1 MLSTD
6 LRKYIRSGE
15 LDDVLEELYGK
26 SEVSSARAR
35 YLDAIKSFEKLYG
48 DDREVSVFSIPGRSE
63 LSGNH
68 TDHNGGKVIAAS
80 VDLDAIAVASAS
92 IGSVIRIASEGY
104 GEECVDFDS
113 YSFPNDEF
121 FGTSTSII
129 AGVVSGIKTLGKS
142 IGAFDAYFTSCV
154 PGGSGLSSSA
164 VYENAVGTIINHFYN
179 NGEIDQVTIAKI
191 SQYAENTFFGKP
203 CGLMDQI
210 ACAVGGIVA
219 IDFESA
225 KNPIVER
232 ISAEPLAP
240 LALCIVSTGGSH
252 ADLTDD
258 YASVPAEMK
267 AVAAHFKK
275 NVLRE
280 ITREQLKKEICELR
294 EKLGDRAVLRA
305 IHFFDENDRVDEAV
319 KALKSNDL
327 DAFLS
332 IILASG
338 KSSYCYLQNVF
349 SAKNPT
355 EQGISLALCLA
366 EGCLADKNAAW
377 RVHGGGFAGTI
388 QAFVPVEIA
397 DSFCNEMSSV
407 FGKGACKILKIRSRG
422 AEKII

>member
-1 MLSTD
+1 MLSKE
-6 LRKYIRSGE
+6 LRKYIKSGE
-15 LDDVLEELYGK
+15 LDAILAELYGEG
-26 SEVSSARAR
+26 EVASARAR
-35 YLDAIKSFEKLYG
+35 YIDAVKEFEKLYG
-48 DDREVSVFSIPGRSE
+48 DDREASIFSIPGRSE

-80 VDLDAIAVASAS
+80 VNLDAIAVASAS

-113 YSFPNDEF
+113 FAFPNDES
-121 FGTSTSII
+121 FGTSASII
-129 AGVVSGIKTLGKS
+129 AGVVSGIKSLGKKV
-142 IGAFDAYFTSCV
+142 GAFDAYFTSRV

-179 NGEIDQVTIAKI
+179 EGEIDQVTIAKI

-219 IDFESA
+219 IDFESS

-232 ISAEPLAP
+232 ISADPLAP
-240 LALCIVSTGGSH
+240 IALCIVSTGGSH

-267 AVAAHFKK
+267 AVASHFKK
-275 NVLRE
+275 SILRE
-280 ITREQLKKEICELR
+280 ISRDELKNEIPELR

-319 KALKSNDL
+319 AALKNNDL
-327 DAFLS
+327 DTFLS
-332 IILASG
+332 VIIASG
-338 KSSYCYLQNVF
+338 RSSYCYLQNVF

-366 EGCLADKNAAW
+366 EGFLADKNAAW

-388 QAFVPVEIA
+388 QAFVPVDIA
-397 DSFCNEMSSV
+397 DSFCEEMNAV
-407 FGKGACKILKIRSRG
+407 FGRGACKILKIRSRG
-422 AEKII
+422 AERII